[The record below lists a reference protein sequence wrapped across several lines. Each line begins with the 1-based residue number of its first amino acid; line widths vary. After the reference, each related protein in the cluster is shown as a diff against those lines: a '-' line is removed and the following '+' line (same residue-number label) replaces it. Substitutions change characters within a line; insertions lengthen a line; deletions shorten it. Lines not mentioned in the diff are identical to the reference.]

1 LNDVTSQL
9 EETTQKIDAIL
20 KIQDFILNEL
30 PALKNI
36 PENVKGIFN
45 SSFNQQSANPKDN
58 SQNSMI
64 QQALGQMV
72 GSLPSNG
79 SAPQGNQAAKFSS
92 MNQIAQLAQNL
103 MQN

>member
-1 LNDVTSQL
+1 MTSQL

-45 SSFNQQSANPKDN
+45 SSFNQQSTNPKDT

-72 GSLPSNG
+72 GSLPSNS
-79 SAPQGNQAAKFSS
+79 SASQGNQAAKFSS